1 MKNEIKID
9 GLYKAGFDA
18 YRGISFDPEK
28 RALQVVVDYEQE
40 INNDVENMPEE
51 EKERFIENYK
61 KHLFAWLYAKS
72 RVLSTMITGP
82 ANFNVRRNEKANN
95 SEHKR
100 REEFREWRQNA
111 FNAINKRIEA
121 AKPEEQKRD
130 ERWERLKKELLQ
142 KIEWRSVAN
151 FYSMVERLAYNG
163 EIELVKE
170 SVGLVQEYNDTH
182 KTPFITTRHKL
193 WGLPEIA
200 ERVKANKEAKAE
212 KESEE
217 TTVNGVKVV
226 KNFGADRIQLFF
238 DGKPQFST
246 IQNLKKHAFK
256 WSPSNMCW
264 QRQLTQNAIYAANYY
279 ILNNV

>member
-1 MKNEIKID
+1 MKERITID
-9 GLYKAGFDA
+9 GLYRAGFNA
-18 YRGISFDPEK
+18 YSGISFDPEK
-28 RALQVVVDYEQE
+28 RAKQVVLDYENE
-40 INNDVENMPEE
+40 LNNDLLNIPEE

-82 ANFNVRRNEKANN
+82 ANFNVSRNNKANQ
-95 SEHKR
+95 SEHNKW
-100 REEFREWRQNA
+100 EEFREWRQNA

-121 AKPEEQKRD
+121 AKPEEQKTA

-142 KIEWRSVAN
+142 KIEWQSVAN

-163 EIELVKE
+163 DTELVNE

-182 KTPFITTRHKL
+182 KRPFVTTKHKL
-193 WGLPEIA
+193 WSLPEIA

-212 KESEE
+212 KENEESEI
-217 TTVNGVKVV
+217 NGVKVV
-226 KNFGADRIQLFF
+226 KNFAADRVQLFF
-238 DGKPQFST
+238 NGKPGFST

-264 QRQLTQNAIYAANYY
+264 QRQLTQNALYSVNHVLQNI
-279 ILNNV
+279 